1 MDSSIFATLAS
12 DGLVRR
18 AEKALQKS
26 TPELSGAAPVQFEF
40 EQQHGTLDLVNPSL
54 SRCDCAASGVCKHII
69 AATLYAWQ
77 QTAVAADNSTTAG
90 IHVDMPALLSNAGKV
105 KVRQFYRQSK
115 QRWQA
120 EITDKGAQVQVVIEE
135 QAIHFSQ
142 VSQLSDIICNADNQK
157 YALLA
162 VYLWLQQQAHAFEWP
177 EWLQQEQQ
185 RQQDLLQQS
194 RTELK
199 QQCLNQLLSL
209 AQVPLAQLRQE
220 SLLEIEL
227 LQIPMEKAGF
237 AVGPLKRLCGSLAHY
252 ISGEH
257 IRDNREVVQ
266 QMGQLLAMLQQE
278 DMADNVAEV
287 VTPPQQLLCLGG
299 YPWQH
304 TGGAHGL
311 TIVLQDE
318 QGRFVTLAESRAS
331 LKQRLN
337 YRGVWHSSQMLE
349 GAPSGNDWLGHSYN
363 IFHAELNGWQR
374 LRQLQATYL
383 TASKRPLTPDAVND
397 IDAINWQADYLCFAP
412 KKFHQQQF
420 DEAAQVMQLSYR
432 DVHDNAL
439 CFSLPWSTL
448 NEKAIA
454 NMAILEQ
461 QLPQLIVAKIE
472 RDSSHWY
479 LRPIAVKL
487 EQWFN
492 LYFDQ
497 VPSAKA
503 SHFVSRW
510 FAKYAK
516 KPPTLTAPQRSQVQ
530 QLLLKTVD
538 ELAQSPQMP
547 QAELAQRAHALG
559 LLTLAKYLHGTR
571 VEQRLQA
578 SYCAEQ
584 LLQLSAIKPIL
595 VHERQA

>member
-26 TPELSGAAPVQFEF
+26 TPELSGSAPVAFQFEG
-40 EQQHGTLDLVNPSL
+40 QCGTLDLVNPSH

-77 QTAVAADNSTTAG
+77 QTSTKDDADSEAG
-90 IHVDMPALLSNAGKV
+90 ISVDMESLLASAGKV
-105 KVRQFYRQSK
+105 KVRQLYRQS
-115 QRWQA
+115 QLRWQA
-120 EITDKGAQVQVVIEE
+120 EISSDGRQVQVNVDGHN
-135 QAIHFSQ
+135 IHFGQ
-142 VSQLSDIICNADNQK
+142 VSQLSDIVFSSASQK

-162 VYLWLQQQAHAFEWP
+162 VYLWLQQQAQSVAWP
-177 EWLQQEQQ
+177 QWLLQEQQ

-194 RTELK
+194 RQQLQ
-199 QQCLNQLLSL
+199 QQCLSQLLSL

-237 AVGPLKRLCGSLAHY
+237 AVGALKRLCGSLAHY

-257 IRDNREVVQ
+257 IRDNRQVLSH
-266 QMGQLLAMLQQE
+266 MAQLLAMLQRDEQLSRDE
-278 DMADNVAEV
+278 PPEA
-287 VTPPQQLLCLGG
+287 PPQQLLCLGG
-299 YPWQH
+299 YPWQQ

-311 TIVLQDE
+311 TLVLQDE

-331 LKQRLN
+331 AKQRLN
-337 YRGVWHSSQMLE
+337 YRGVWHSSQLLD
-349 GAPSGNDWLGHSYN
+349 GAPAGSAWLGHSYD
-363 IFHAELNGWQR
+363 IFAAELNGWNR
-374 LRQLQATYL
+374 LRQLQDTHL
-383 TASKRPLTPDAVND
+383 SPSKRPLTPLAISD
-397 IDAINWQADYLCFAP
+397 IDVIDWQADYLCFAP
-412 KKFHQQQF
+412 RKFHQQQF
-420 DEAAQVMQLSYR
+420 DEAAQVMRLSYR

-439 CFSLPWSTL
+439 CFSLPWSPL

-454 NMAILEQ
+454 NMALLEQ
-461 QLPQLIVAKIE
+461 QLPQLIIAKIE
-472 RDSSHWY
+472 RDSMHWH

-487 EQWFN
+487 GDWFN
-492 LYFDQ
+492 LYFDSL
-497 VPSAKA
+497 PAKT

-510 FAKYAK
+510 FSKYAK
-516 KPPTLTAPQRSQVQ
+516 KPPLLAAPQRSQVQ

-538 ELAQSPQMP
+538 ELAQTPQMP
-547 QAELAQRAHALG
+547 HPELAKLAHELG
-559 LLTLAKYLHGTR
+559 LLTLAKQLNGTQ
-571 VEQRLQA
+571 VEHRLQA

-595 VHERQA
+595 RHSQP